1 MTPRTPT
8 FSRLYVKL
16 PGTTGW
22 RPVDLDTGTIAQV
35 FDTASVVGAGERER
49 IQADINDGR
58 APFVHSSGAPG
69 DHKFMA
75 CGW

>member
-1 MTPRTPT
+1 MTQQTPT
-8 FSRLYVKL
+8 FPRLYVKL

-22 RPVDLDTGTIAQV
+22 RPVALDTGTIAQV
-35 FDTASVVGAGERER
+35 FDTASVGGAGERER

-58 APFVHSSGAPG
+58 APFVHSSGAPV